1 MSARI
6 KIAYGEHSEQ
16 FGHLYLPA
24 EPVDATTPVVVIVH
38 GGFWS
43 GQYGSNLGTQF
54 ARAVAG
60 AGAVAWNIEY
70 RRVGAG
76 GHWPQM
82 QQDVRAALDVV
93 AGDLQRHA
101 PVGIDDVR
109 VIGHSAGGH
118 LAVWLGGETGTEVR
132 PSRIVSQA
140 GVLDL
145 EPRGASR
152 KTNPAVEALLQVSY
166 QDDPERYRSASP
178 AARAPIG
185 IPTIC
190 LHGFDDVQVPSAHSE
205 RYVAAARAAGDDAR
219 LTIVPGEDHFAFLD
233 PASQC
238 WRLSLAAVLDRSG
251 EQ

>member
-6 KIAYGEHSEQ
+6 KIAYGDHPEQ

-24 EPVDATTPVVVIVH
+24 EPMDHRTPVVVVVH

-54 ARAVAG
+54 ARAVAA

-76 GHWPQM
+76 GHWPEM
-82 QQDVRAALDVV
+82 QSDVTAALDVV
-93 AGDLQRHA
+93 AGELQHHA

-118 LAVWLGGETGTEVR
+118 LAVWLGGETGTKVR

-145 EPRGASR
+145 EPRGASGR
-152 KTNPAVEALLQVSY
+152 TNPAVEALLQARY
-166 QDDPERYRSASP
+166 EDDPELYRSASP

-185 IPTIC
+185 IPTIA
-190 LHGFDDVQVPSAHSE
+190 LHGSEDIQVPAAQSE
-205 RYVAAARAAGDDAR
+205 RYVALARAAGDDAR
-219 LTIVPGEDHFAFLD
+219 LTIVPGEDHFAFLNPD
-233 PASQC
+233 SRC
-238 WRLSLAAVLDRSG
+238 WALSLDAVIGATS
-251 EQ
+251 E

>member
-6 KIAYGEHSEQ
+6 KIAYGDHPEQ
-16 FGHLYLPA
+16 FGHLYLPSA
-24 EPVDATTPVVVIVH
+24 PVDATTPVVVVVH

-43 GQYGSNLGTQF
+43 GQYGSNLATQF

-82 QQDVRAALDVV
+82 QSDVTAALDVV
-93 AGDLQRHA
+93 AGELQRHA
-101 PVGIDDVR
+101 PVGIDDTR

-118 LAVWLGGETGTEVR
+118 LAVWLGGETGTTVR

-145 EPRGASR
+145 EPRGASGH
-152 KTNPAVEALLQVSY
+152 TNPAVEALLQARY
-166 QDDPERYRSASP
+166 EDDPELYRSASP
-178 AARAPIG
+178 VARAPIG

-190 LHGFDDVQVPSAHSE
+190 LHGSGDIQVPPAHSE
-205 RYVAAARAAGDDAR
+205 RYVEAARAVGDDAQ

-233 PASQC
+233 PDSRC
-238 WRLSLAAVLDRSG
+238 WALSLDAVLGRSG

>member
-6 KIAYGEHSEQ
+6 KIAYGDHAEQ
-16 FGHLYLPA
+16 FGHLYLPR
-24 EPVDATTPVVVIVH
+24 EPVDASTPVVVVIH

-76 GHWPQM
+76 GHWPEM
-82 QQDVRAALDVV
+82 QSDVLAALDVV
-93 AGDLQRHA
+93 AGDLQHHA

-118 LAVWLGGETGTEVR
+118 LAAWLGGETGTKVR

-145 EPRGASR
+145 EPHGASGR
-152 KTNPAVEALLQVSY
+152 TNPAVEALLQARY
-166 QDDPERYRSASP
+166 EDNPELYRSASP
-178 AARAPIG
+178 AARVPIG
-185 IPTIC
+185 IPTIV
-190 LHGFDDVQVPSAHSE
+190 LHGSQDVQVPVAQSE
-205 RYVAAARAAGDDAR
+205 RYVDAATAVGDHAT
-219 LTIVPGEDHFAFLD
+219 LTVVQGEDHFAFLNPD
-233 PASQC
+233 SQS
-238 WRLSLAAVLDRSG
+238 WALSLDAVLGRGG
-251 EQ
+251 E

>member
-6 KIAYGEHSEQ
+6 KIAYGDHPEQ

-24 EPVDATTPVVVIVH
+24 EPMDHRTPVVVVVH

-43 GQYGSNLGTQF
+43 GQYGSSLGTQF
-54 ARAVAG
+54 ARAVAA

-76 GHWPQM
+76 GHWPEM
-82 QQDVRAALDVV
+82 QSDVTAALDVV
-93 AGDLQRHA
+93 AGELQHHA

-118 LAVWLGGETGTEVR
+118 LAAWLGGETGTKVR

-145 EPRGASR
+145 EPRGASGR
-152 KTNPAVEALLQVSY
+152 TNPAVEALLQARY
-166 QDDPERYRSASP
+166 EDDPELYRSASP
-178 AARAPIG
+178 AARTPIG
-185 IPTIC
+185 IPTIA
-190 LHGFDDVQVPSAHSE
+190 LHGSEDIQVPAAQSE
-205 RYVAAARAAGDDAR
+205 RYVALARAAGDDAR
-219 LTIVPGEDHFAFLD
+219 LTIVPGEDHFAFLNPD
-233 PASQC
+233 SRC
-238 WRLSLAAVLDRSG
+238 WALSLDAVIGATS
-251 EQ
+251 E

>member
-6 KIAYGEHSEQ
+6 KIAYGEHPEQ

-24 EPVDATTPVVVIVH
+24 EPVDTSTPVVVVVH

-54 ARAVAG
+54 ALALAR

-82 QQDVRAALDVV
+82 QQDVRSALDVV
-93 AGDLQRHA
+93 AGDVQRHA
-101 PVGIDDVR
+101 PVGVDDVR
-109 VIGHSAGGH
+109 VVGHSAGGH
-118 LAVWLGGETGTEVR
+118 LAVWLGGETDTAVR
-132 PSRIVSQA
+132 PSRIVAQA

-145 EPRGASR
+145 EPTAFGR
-152 KTNPAVEALLQVSY
+152 TNPAVEALLEARY
-166 QDDPERYRSASP
+166 EDDPVLYRSASP

-190 LHGFDDVQVPSAHSE
+190 LHGSQDVQVPVAQSE
-205 RYVAAARAAGDDAR
+205 RYVQAALAAGDDAR
-219 LTIVPGEDHFAFLD
+219 LTIVRGEDHFAFLD
-233 PASQC
+233 PDSRC
-238 WRLSLAAVLDRSG
+238 WALSLDAVLGRGD

>member
-6 KIAYGEHSEQ
+6 KIAYGDHAEQ
-16 FGHLYLPA
+16 YGHLYLPA
-24 EPVDATTPVVVIVH
+24 EPVDASTPLVVVIH

-43 GQYGSNLGTQF
+43 GQYGSNLGTRL
-54 ARAVAG
+54 ARAIAG
-60 AGAVAWNIEY
+60 AGSVAWNIEY

-76 GHWPQM
+76 GHWPEM
-82 QQDVRAALDVV
+82 RSDVLAALDVV
-93 AGDLQRHA
+93 AGEVQHHA
-101 PVGIDDVR
+101 PTGTDDVR

-118 LAVWLGGETGTEVR
+118 LAVWLGGNTGSTVR

-145 EPRGASR
+145 VPRGASGR
-152 KTNPAVEALLQVSY
+152 TNPAVEALLQVRY
-166 QDDPERYRSASP
+166 EDDPELYRSASP

-190 LHGFDDVQVPSAHSE
+190 LHGSADVQVPVAQSE
-205 RYVAAARAAGDDAR
+205 RYVETARAAGDDVQ
-219 LTIVPGEDHFAFLD
+219 LTIIPGEDHFAFLNPD
-233 PASQC
+233 SRC
-238 WRLSLAAVLDRSG
+238 WSLSLDAVLGGSG